1 MKVLNKLSKNCSIY
15 GKKYEIYGPS
25 NFWTFVKSNI
35 FDDWNWNFWTLL
47 GSEIGVKGP
56 WAFWTP
62 QWQRLCIYFIYL
74 LEKANCFFFHIHI
87 TQQSLFMWWY
97 QIFLNWF
104 FMITWGWFVIMTS
117 NVTVS
122 IFTNRSFCS
131 WMHQFTLLI
140 NN

>member
-62 QWQRLCIYFIYL
+62 QWLRLCIYFIYL
-74 LEKANCFFFHIHI
+74 LEKANCFFLPYTYYPTKFVYVVVSNIFELVFHDNLRMICHNDFKCDRI
-87 TQQSLFMWWY
+87 NFHKQKLLFMDASIHLTY
-97 QIFLNWF
+97 Q
-104 FMITWGWFVIMTS
+104 
-117 NVTVS
+117 
-122 IFTNRSFCS
+122 
-131 WMHQFTLLI
+131 
-140 NN
+140 